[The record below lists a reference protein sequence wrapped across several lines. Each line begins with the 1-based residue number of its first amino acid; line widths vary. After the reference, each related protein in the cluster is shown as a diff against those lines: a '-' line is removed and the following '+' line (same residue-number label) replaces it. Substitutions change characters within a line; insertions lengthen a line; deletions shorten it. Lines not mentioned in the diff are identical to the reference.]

1 MNSIRRLKAFASV
14 GVLIAFIGMTGCSR
28 RVPSFTVVLVDPSAS
43 VTARARADEFAAVG
57 AMIPKMQRGDSLIVI
72 PITNN
77 AMADI
82 EGRILRL
89 HAPERRETY
98 DADLRRFRKQAA
110 NQFAEFSQAILC
122 CPGTHTDIL
131 GSLDVARQEFT
142 GASPRSRLNL
152 IVLSD
157 FIEDDGTYHF
167 STAAELIDTGFAA
180 RFGEVLRKER
190 RFALT
195 NVKVHLGAL
204 ESNEY
209 RRLSPD
215 HEAAIRAFWSAYL
228 SSPEKAVEASLDG
241 SVVPA
246 NPNP

>member
-98 DADLRRFRKQAA
+98 DAD
-110 NQFAEFSQAILC
+110 
-122 CPGTHTDIL
+122 
-131 GSLDVARQEFT
+131 
-142 GASPRSRLNL
+142 
-152 IVLSD
+152 
-157 FIEDDGTYHF
+157 
-167 STAAELIDTGFAA
+167 
-180 RFGEVLRKER
+180 
-190 RFALT
+190 
-195 NVKVHLGAL
+195 
-204 ESNEY
+204 
-209 RRLSPD
+209 
-215 HEAAIRAFWSAYL
+215 
-228 SSPEKAVEASLDG
+228 
-241 SVVPA
+241 
-246 NPNP
+246 